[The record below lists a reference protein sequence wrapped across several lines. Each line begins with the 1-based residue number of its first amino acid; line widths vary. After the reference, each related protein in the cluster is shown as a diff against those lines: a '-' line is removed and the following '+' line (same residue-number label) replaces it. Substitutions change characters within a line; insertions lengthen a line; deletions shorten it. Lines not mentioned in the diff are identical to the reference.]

1 MKSSLST
8 GRHDEP
14 VTHWDD
20 YPLRDS
26 MWQIKINY
34 KHMKKQQDE
43 NHIFPEQYELF
54 EKKIAGSPITRRSF
68 FKRMGAGIASYLVV
82 SDILAGPIAKSFTR
96 EAAEDTI
103 GAWIHVNGEGR
114 ITCYTGKVEVGQN
127 IRTSLAQVVAE
138 ELFVKVEDIQFIMGD
153 TLLTPYDRGTF
164 GSLTTPQMAPKLRK
178 AAASVRE
185 LLKATA
191 AKEWNTSSTS
201 LQLEQGIVFHP
212 SNGKRLSYAQ
222 LANGK
227 KLAQRVNEDVQVV
240 PVEDWK
246 IAGTSVPKVNGKFYI
261 TGSHK
266 YVSDLKLPDMQYG
279 KVLRPPYLGAKLTS
293 LDTSDAEK
301 VQGVRVVKD
310 GDFVGVT
317 APDSTTAKMA
327 LAMINAEW
335 ERKKQPSRK
344 QLFSHLK
351 ENANKQPD
359 KKPNVEE
366 AFANGAK
373 KVTSAFHV
381 DYIAHT
387 PLEPRAG
394 LAEWKNGELNV
405 WTGTQRPFGV
415 QEELEKE
422 FGLAKDK
429 IRVRMPD
436 TGSGYGG
443 KHTGEAGIEAAKL
456 AKAIGK
462 PVKVNWTREEEFM
475 WAYCRPAG
483 LIEVRGALDANGKL
497 AAWEMFNYNSGGAG
511 IESPYDVPAKHQQF
525 ISSDTPLRQGSY
537 RALASTANVFAI
549 ESVMNDLASE
559 QGKDPMEF
567 RMEHLSDERLRR
579 VLKDT
584 ASKFGWE
591 KEKRSDRGFGLACG
605 FVKGGYVATCAEVY
619 VDPETKEVK
628 VLKLVTGFEC
638 GAILNPRHLKSQ
650 VLGCVLQG
658 LGGALF
664 EAVDFDNG
672 QILNAAFSSYRV
684 PRFKDIPETEVLLI
698 NRPDLPPAGAGEAPI
713 IGVAPAIRNAIQD
726 VTGERIN
733 KLPLV
738 PSGKIRA

>member
-1 MKSSLST
+1 
-8 GRHDEP
+8 
-14 VTHWDD
+14 
-20 YPLRDS
+20 
-26 MWQIKINY
+26 
-34 KHMKKQQDE
+34 MKKQLDE
-43 NHIFPEQYELF
+43 NPIFPEQYELF
-54 EKKIAGSPITRRSF
+54 EKKLAGGPITRRSF
-68 FKRMGAGIASYLVV
+68 FKRMGAGIASYIVV
-82 SDILAGPIAKSFTR
+82 SDLLAGPFAESFS
-96 EAAEDTI
+96 EGEDEDTI
-103 GAWIHVNGEGR
+103 AAWIHVNEAGK

-138 ELFVKVEDIQFIMGD
+138 ELFVQVEDIHFIMGD

-185 LLKATA
+185 LLIATA
-191 AKEWNTSSTS
+191 AKEWNIGSTS
-201 LQLEQGIVFHP
+201 LQMEQGIVFHP
-212 SNGKRLSYAQ
+212 TNGEKLSYAQ

-227 KLAQRVNEDVQVV
+227 KLAQRVNKEVHVV
-240 PVEDWK
+240 PVEEWK
-246 IAGTSVPKVNGKFYI
+246 IAGTSVPKVNGKSYI
-261 TGSHK
+261 TGRHV
-266 YVSDLKLPDMQYG
+266 YVSDLVLPDMQYG
-279 KVLRPPYLGAKLTS
+279 KVLRPPYLNAKLKT
-293 LDTSDAEK
+293 LDTSEAEK
-301 VQGVRVVKD
+301 VKGVKVVQE

-327 LAMINAEW
+327 LAMISAEW
-335 ERKKQPSRK
+335 ERKQQPSRK

-351 ENANKQPD
+351 ENANNQPD

-366 AFANGAK
+366 AFAKGAK
-373 KVTSAFHV
+373 KVTSSFHV
-381 DYIAHT
+381 DYIAHS

-394 LAEWKNGELNV
+394 VAEWNKGELNV

-415 QEELEKE
+415 QEELERE
-422 FGLAKDK
+422 FGIAKEK

-443 KHTGEAGIEAAKL
+443 KHTGEAGVEAAKL
-456 AKAIGK
+456 ARAIGK

-483 LIEVRGALDANGKL
+483 LIEVRGAVDNNGKL
-497 AAWEMFNYNSGGAG
+497 VAWEMFNYNSGGAG
-511 IESPYDVPAKHQQF
+511 LESPYDVPAKHQQF

-549 ESVMNDLASE
+549 ESVMNDLALE
-559 QGKDPMEF
+559 QGKDPMKF
-567 RMEHLSDERLRR
+567 RMEHLSDERLKR
-579 VLKDT
+579 VLKET

-591 KEKRSDRGFGLACG
+591 EEKRPNRGFGLACG
-605 FVKGGYVATCAEVY
+605 FVKGGYVATCAEVH
-619 VDPETKEVK
+619 VDPDTKELK
-628 VLKLVTGFEC
+628 VLRLVTGFEC
-638 GAILNPRHLKSQ
+638 GAIINPRHLKSQ

-664 EAVDFDNG
+664 EAIDFDNG
-672 QILNAAFSSYRV
+672 QILNPAFSSYRV
-684 PRFKDIPETEVLLI
+684 PRFKDIPETEVLLV

-733 KLPLV
+733 SLPLV
-738 PSGKIRA
+738 PSGKIMT

>member
-1 MKSSLST
+1 LKN
-8 GRHDEP
+8 
-14 VTHWDD
+14 
-20 YPLRDS
+20 
-26 MWQIKINY
+26 NY
-34 KHMKKQQDE
+34 KQMKKQLDE

-54 EKKIAGSPITRRSF
+54 EKKIVGGPISRRSF
-68 FKRMGAGIASYLVV
+68 FKKMGAGIASYIVV
-82 SDILAGPIAKSFTR
+82 SDVLAGPIAESLTR
-96 EAAEDTI
+96 EADEDTI
-103 GAWIHVNGEGR
+103 AAWIHVDEEGK

-138 ELFVKVEDIQFIMGD
+138 ELFVQVEDIHFIMGD

-178 AAASVRE
+178 AAATVRE

-212 SNGKRLSYAQ
+212 TNGERLSYAQ

-227 KLAQRVNEDVQVV
+227 KLAQKVNEEVQVV
-240 PVEDWK
+240 PIEDWK
-246 IAGTSVPKVNGKFYI
+246 IAGTSVPKVNGKSYI
-261 TGSHK
+261 TGRHE
-266 YVSDLKLPDMQYG
+266 YVSDLVLPDMQYG
-279 KVLRPPYLGAKLTS
+279 KVLRPPYLGAKLKA
-293 LDTSDAEK
+293 LDTSEAEK
-301 VQGVRVVKD
+301 VNGVQVVHE

-327 LAMINAEW
+327 LAMISAEW
-335 ERKKQPSRK
+335 ERKQQPSRE
-344 QLFSHLK
+344 QLFLHLK
-351 ENANKQPD
+351 ENAKNQPD

-366 AFANGAK
+366 AFAKGAK
-373 KVTSAFHV
+373 KVTSAFQV

-394 LAEWKNGELNV
+394 VAEWKDGELNV

-415 QEELEKE
+415 QEELERE
-422 FGLAKDK
+422 FGIAKDK

-483 LIEVRGALDANGKL
+483 LIEVRGALDNNGKL
-497 AAWEMFNYNSGGAG
+497 VAWELFNYNSGGAG
-511 IESPYDVPAKHQQF
+511 IESPYEVPAKHQQF

-549 ESVMNDLASE
+549 ESVMNDLAME
-559 QGKDPMEF
+559 QGKGPLEF
-567 RMEHLSDERLRR
+567 RLEHLSDERLRR

-591 KEKRSDRGFGLACG
+591 KEKRSNRGFGLACG
-605 FVKGGYVATCAEVY
+605 FVKGGYVATCAEVQ
-619 VDPETKEVK
+619 VDPDTNEVK
-628 VLKLVTGFEC
+628 VLRLTTGFEC
-638 GAILNPRHLKSQ
+638 GAIINPRHLESQ
-650 VLGCVLQG
+650 VVGCVLQG

-664 EAVDFDNG
+664 ESVDFDNG
-672 QILNAAFSSYRV
+672 QILNPAFSSYRV
-684 PRFKDIPETEVLLI
+684 PRFKDIPKTEVLLV

-726 VTGERIN
+726 VTGVSIN
-733 KLPLV
+733 KLPLI
-738 PSGKIRA
+738 PSGKIIT